1 MAHRFLEAVGDGTT
15 KALEGWG
22 ALVVLGGRA
31 LGQAVRG
38 QLHVRNTLAQL
49 SFIGV
54 DSLPIAL
61 LISLSVGMVFTLQIA
76 NEFITYGATSAIG
89 GVVAV
94 ALARELAPILVS
106 VVIAGRVGSAIA
118 AELGSMK
125 VTEQIDALEVFAVD
139 PTRYLVG
146 PRLVAC
152 LVMVPLLVGLG
163 NVVGIAGGWAI
174 ATNLKGISS
183 TLFLTSVQQFLGV
196 SDVLKG
202 MFKAGIFGMLVALI
216 GCNQGLN
223 AKKGAQGVGEATTTA
238 VVYSMIAIFVLNY
251 FLSMALF
258 PGGKAGG

>member
-1 MAHRFLEAVGDGTT
+1 MSKFLEWVGEGTQT
-15 KALEGWG
+15 ALEGWG
-22 ALVVLGGRA
+22 NLMILGGRV
-31 LGQAVRG
+31 LGQVSRG
-38 QLHVRNTLAQL
+38 QVHVRNTFVQL

-76 NEFITYGATSAIG
+76 NEFIQYGATSAIG

-139 PTRYLVG
+139 PTRYLVT
-146 PRLVAC
+146 PRVIAC
-152 LVMVPLLVGLG
+152 LVMVPILVGMG
-163 NVVGIAGGWAI
+163 NLIGVAGGWAV
-174 ATNLKGISS
+174 ATQLKGISS
-183 TLFLTSVQQFLGV
+183 GLFLTSIQEFLV
-196 SDVLKG
+196 PSDIFKG
-202 MFKAGIFGMLVALI
+202 MFKAAIFGLLVALI
-216 GCNQGLN
+216 GCHQGLN
-223 AKKGAQGVGEATTTA
+223 AKKGAQGVGEATTNA
-238 VVYSMIAIFVLNY
+238 VVHSMIAIFVLNY

-258 PGGKAGG
+258 PGGTVGE

>member
-1 MAHRFLEAVGDGTT
+1 MSGVLERIGDGTT
-15 KALEGWG
+15 NALEGWG
-22 ALVVLGGRA
+22 SLVILAGRA
-31 LGQAVRG
+31 FRQLLSG
-38 QLHVRNTLAQL
+38 QLHGRNTLAQL

-76 NEFITYGATSAIG
+76 NEFIKYGATSAIG

-94 ALARELAPILVS
+94 ALARELTPILVS

-139 PTRYLVG
+139 PTRYLVT

-163 NVVGIAGGWAI
+163 NMVGIAGGYAI

-183 TLFLTSVQQFLGV
+183 SLFLTSIQQFLAPE
-196 SDVLKG
+196 DVFKG
-202 MFKAGIFGMLVALI
+202 MFKAAIFGVLVALI
-216 GCNQGLN
+216 GCYQGLN
-223 AKKGAQGVGEATTTA
+223 AKKGAQGVGAATTDA

-251 FLSMALF
+251 FLSMVLF
-258 PGGKAGG
+258 PGGGLQQ